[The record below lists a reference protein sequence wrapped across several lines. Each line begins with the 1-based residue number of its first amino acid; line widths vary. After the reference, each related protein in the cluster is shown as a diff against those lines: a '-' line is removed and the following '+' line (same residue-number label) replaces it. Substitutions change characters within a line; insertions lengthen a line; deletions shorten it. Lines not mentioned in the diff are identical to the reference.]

1 MQAVLSLQA
10 VLGAI
15 MKPDASKQHRPGNVL
30 GHREA
35 IEYGDGPYCWNCELT
50 FESLEDAPPDL
61 PIHFCNP
68 QCEREWVTRQ
78 PLQNLLDKRR
88 MRRERGKP

>member
-1 MQAVLSLQA
+1 MFSPQA

-15 MKPDASKQHRPGNVL
+15 MKPDASKQHKPGGV
-30 GHREA
+30 A
-35 IEYGDGPYCWNCELT
+35 WSSAYYGDDGPFCWNCELT
-50 FESLEDAPPDL
+50 FKSLEDAPPDL
-61 PIHFCNP
+61 PMHFCDP
-68 QCEREWVTRQ
+68 ICRQEWTTRQ